1 MDQEELVAKT
11 DSEAIMTVHKIEEIH
26 KKSPSQFEEAQEKD
40 FENENSK
47 INSPS
52 LRENQDKNVEKP
64 KI

>member
-1 MDQEELVAKT
+1 MDQEELVGKT
-11 DSEAIMTVHKIEEIH
+11 DSEAIMTVNKIEEIH
-26 KKSPSQFEEAQEKD
+26 EKAPPQFKEAQEKD
-40 FENENSK
+40 SESENSK